1 MIEFTR
7 VDNRIGVTINT
18 ETVMAARLMVQDR
31 LLRLART
38 VSKAPAGR

>member
-18 ETVMAARLMVQDR
+18 DTVMAAHLMVQDR

-38 VSKAPAGR
+38 VNKGPAGR